1 MKRLNIL
8 AYAVGIVLTLSS
20 CDNFLSELPDDRT
33 QINTV
38 QKTKDLLVFA
48 YPSYLN
54 YSFLEAMSDNASDSG
69 NLRSNRDNDA
79 YYLWKEGEGIRQ
91 DTPTAYWNGCY
102 TAIAQANQALESVE
116 QFPASNEVKGIK
128 AEAHLS
134 RAYAHFM
141 LVNIWGKAYNPATAA
156 SDLGVPYVLAPET
169 ELIKMY
175 KRNTVQEVYD
185 LIEKDLV
192 AGLEDI
198 KYANYEG
205 LARKFHFNVDAA
217 KAFAVRFY
225 LHKGEW
231 NKVIEYSDYLGVRPT
246 VALRDYTKFNSM
258 LPDPASVYYSSTEPK
273 TNLLVGTVPSNYN
286 LSFYYDRFSSSTN
299 MILNDIFG
307 ANKNPLGK
315 AFVYKTIKYFDDIRF
330 IGKQGEYFKVTNPS
344 AGTGYRF
351 MQYTLFSNDEV
362 YLARMEALVMENRIS
377 EALDALTHFTGQ
389 RTVGFNASSD
399 VITMS
404 RLRSMYPNAS
414 TILSPSYTLSNDQ
427 ATAVQAIAEARRREL
442 IHEGLRWFDIKR
454 YDMEIVHFVDF
465 DRHVLTRGDLRKQM
479 QIPQGALDFGVTPNP
494 R

>member
-1 MKRLNIL
+1 MKKLNIL

-20 CDNFLSELPDDRT
+20 CDSFLSELPDDRT
-33 QINTV
+33 QINTE

-48 YPSYLN
+48 YPSFLN
-54 YSFLEAMSDNASDSG
+54 YSFLEAMSDNVSDSG
-69 NLRSNRDNDA
+69 NLRTNRDNDA
-79 YYLWKEGEGIRQ
+79 YYLWKEGESIIR
-91 DTPTAYWNGCY
+91 DSPTSYWNGCY

-156 SDLGVPYVLAPET
+156 SDLGIPYVLAPET
-169 ELIKMY
+169 ELIKKY
-175 KRNTVQEVYD
+175 ERNTVQEVYD
-185 LIEKDLV
+185 LIEKDLL

-198 KYANYEG
+198 KYVNYEG

-225 LHKGEW
+225 LYKGEW
-231 NKVIEYSDYLGVRPT
+231 NKVIEYSDYLGAKPT

-286 LSFYYDRFSSSTN
+286 FSFIYDRFSTSTSTL
-299 MILNDIFG
+299 LNDIMG
-307 ANKNPLGK
+307 INKNPLGK
-315 AFVYKTIKYFDDIRF
+315 AFVYKTVKYIDEIQF
-330 IGKQGEYFKVTNPS
+330 IGKQGEYFKITNPS
-344 AGTGYRF
+344 AGTGFRF

-414 TILSPSYTLSNDQ
+414 DILNPYYSLSNDQ
-427 ATAVQAIAEARRREL
+427 AIAVQAIAEARRREL

-454 YDMEIVHFVDF
+454 YDMEIEHFVDF
-465 DRHVLTRGDLRKQM
+465 DRHVLTKGDLRKQM
-479 QIPQGALDFGVTPNP
+479 QIPQSALDFGVTPNP